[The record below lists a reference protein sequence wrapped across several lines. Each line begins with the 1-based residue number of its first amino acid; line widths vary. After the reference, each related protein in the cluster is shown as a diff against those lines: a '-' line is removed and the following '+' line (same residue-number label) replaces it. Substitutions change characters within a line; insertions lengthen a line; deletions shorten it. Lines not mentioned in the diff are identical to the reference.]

1 MSRLRSRVE
10 EHFVGAVSPEQAQS
24 SETGRRVGDFVRAV
38 GGHSVI
44 TKVLICNNGIAA
56 VKEIRSVR
64 KWAYDRFGDERAIQ
78 FTVMATPDD
87 LRINADSVSYT
98 HLTLPTIYSV

>member
-1 MSRLRSRVE
+1 MALPRVD
-10 EHFVGAVSPEQAQS
+10 EHFYGGNSILDAPPGPVTDLV
-24 SETGRRVGDFVRAV
+24 RRS

-64 KWAYDRFGDERAIQ
+64 KWAYETFGDERAI
-78 FTVMATPDD
+78 
-87 LRINADSVSYT
+87 
-98 HLTLPTIYSV
+98 